1 MPAHRLNKNSKVAII
16 GAGPSGL
23 SAAKHI
29 LDQGIANLVVYEKAN
44 EIGGIWRY
52 TSSSEKH
59 STPMYKNL
67 KINVPAECMGFID
80 MPLKTARIGI
90 VIFTLIGLLLVK
102 LR

>member
-52 TSSSEKH
+52 TSPSEKH
-59 STPMYKNL
+59 TTPMYKNL
-67 KINVPAECMGFID
+67 KINV
-80 MPLKTARIGI
+80 TS
-90 VIFTLIGLLLVK
+90 
-102 LR
+102 